1 MKATLS
7 DHCFKEILWLVC
19 WEQGSLTIP
28 SILNYEVMFI
38 LWGLYLAF
46 LLLFPFLGSVYFW
59 FLPFPTS
66 RSPSSVSSLHS
77 LCIPSSS
84 PSSSSGSHCLSSS
97 PTPPKTHFHFLIILL
112 IVSLSS
118 SLKLSPLPFLS
129 SSPRFFF
136 LLIPLLHLNCQP
148 LILHFLLARSRS
160 VSPSLLS
167 RLFTVLPF
175 LLILTSVLA
184 LCLRD

>member
-1 MKATLS
+1 MTVCVKATLG

-28 SILNYEVMFI
+28 SILNYDVMFI

-84 PSSSSGSHCLSSS
+84 PSSSSGSRCLSSS
-97 PTPPKTHFHFLIILL
+97 PTPPKTHFIFWLFSWLFPSPPLL
-112 IVSLSS
+112 NCHLCLSS
-118 SLKLSPLPFLS
+118 HLLPAS
-129 SSPRFFF
+129 SSFW
-136 LLIPLLHLNCQP
+136 
-148 LILHFLLARSRS
+148 SRS
-160 VSPSLLS
+160 S
-167 RLFTVLPF
+167 T
-175 LLILTSVLA
+175 
-184 LCLRD
+184 

>member
-77 LCIPSSS
+77 LCI

-167 RLFTVLPF
+167 RLFTILPF
-175 LLILTSVLA
+175 LLILTSALA